1 MAIAILGYLWFQF
14 HHYTVIPEQFNQHWQ
29 KLAAGEEINYE
40 VNDNNNTVELTVA
53 ESPSAATTSISPGL
67 SLCTI
72 NTTYIQHIPYTQKLL
87 IFSLFHQLSPFS
99 LVELANFKSS

>member
-1 MAIAILGYLWFQF
+1 MAIAILGYLWF

-40 VNDNNNTVELTVA
+40 VSDNNNTVELTVA

-67 SLCTI
+67 SLWTI
-72 NTTYIQHIPYTQKLL
+72 NTTYIQTNIHTHKKTHL
-87 IFSLFHQLSPFS
+87 SLFHRLSPFS
-99 LVELANFKSS
+99 LVEVANFESS

>member
-1 MAIAILGYLWFQF
+1 MTIAILGYLWF

-29 KLAAGEEINYE
+29 KLAAGEKIKYE
-40 VNDNNNTVELTVA
+40 VSDNNNTVELTVT

-72 NTTYIQHIPYTQKLL
+72 NTTYIQHIPYTVL

-99 LVELANFKSS
+99 LVELAYFKSS